1 MCVEDG
7 LKSGDSADLAHKLEV
22 EGNIFANDELR
33 DSLERLPSSAVEA
46 AASLRENRQFFENGG
61 FPPQLIDLMLKKLE
75 GEADQGL
82 TERLK
87 ALPAA
92 ERLQTARRLMHKDLH
107 KH

>member
-1 MCVEDG
+1 M
-7 LKSGDSADLAHKLEV
+7 KSEGSAELARRLEV
-22 EGNIFANDELR
+22 EGNIFADDELR
-33 DSLERLPSSAVEA
+33 DSLERLPASAVAA
-46 AASLRENRQFFENGG
+46 AASLRENRAFFEQGG
-61 FPPQLIDLMLKKLE
+61 FPPQLIDLVLAKLE
-75 GEADQGL
+75 GEADEGL

>member
-1 MCVEDG
+1 
-7 LKSGDSADLAHKLEV
+7 
-22 EGNIFANDELR
+22 
-33 DSLERLPSSAVEA
+33 
-46 AASLRENRQFFENGG
+46 
-61 FPPQLIDLMLKKLE
+61 MLSKLE